1 MSESSASRSATP
13 MPGRT
18 ARDTVMD
25 LVRVLCVVV
34 VVIGHMLMIGAAVV
48 PGRGLVIERTLL
60 ETNWIGPV
68 TWIAQI
74 MPLFFV
80 VGGFVGIGA
89 WRRIEASGGTAAD
102 FIRSRILR
110 LARPSIALFAALAV
124 GVLVMHLTGVDPESI
139 RLIGIGITSPLW
151 FLAAYSFAQAYLP
164 GLATFHAR
172 APWWTLATLVATV
185 RVGRSE
191 RFSAVLA
198 ASSFLVDGRVWRDR
212 EAPLPEGATID
223 VLPPFAGG

>member
-18 ARDTVMD
+18 ARDPVMD

-139 RLIGIGITSPLW
+139 RLIGIGISSPLW

-172 APWWTLATLVATV
+172 APWWTLAAPG
-185 RVGRSE
+185 RGRS
-191 RFSAVLA
+191 RVRGGTPARTSRRRGTTA
-198 ASSFLVDGRVWRDR
+198 AMRCRCR
-212 EAPLPEGATID
+212 
-223 VLPPFAGG
+223 